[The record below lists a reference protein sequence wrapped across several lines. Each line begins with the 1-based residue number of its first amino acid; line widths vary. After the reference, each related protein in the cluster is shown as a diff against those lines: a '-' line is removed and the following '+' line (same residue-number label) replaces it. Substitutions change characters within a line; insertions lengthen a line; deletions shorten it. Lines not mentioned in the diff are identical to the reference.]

1 MLDTGVDAVA
11 GQTLTYSLS
20 RFLGTATG
28 RYVGATVRCQLKYGC
43 MTNDKKLQSLKKSV
57 NGDFNLSRWQFFP

>member
-20 RFLGTATG
+20 RFLGIATG
-28 RYVGATVRCQLKYGC
+28 RYVGATVRCQFKYGC
-43 MTNDKKLQSLKKSV
+43 MTNDKKLVTEKIC
-57 NGDFNLSRWQFFP
+57 